1 MPLMLGTGGS
11 LQSGINFTQSIR
23 HVRPTVQLQA
33 VRARHRRH
41 CQELEQDHRRQL
53 LSSARGLLKVQLNES
68 TVMSLL
74 LVLPSVIVDRA
85 MDKLHVWLPAIPLS
99 GNNRRQVVHV
109 HCASVTKQYKLIPV
123 KGQWCPVAGKVT
135 IGLVLHWPCIVDLSG
150 LSTYRL
156 SGLVREMSTTL
167 LGAWSALS
175 FYGCPASQMRT
186 LYFCPVSFF
195 LLFFLA

>member
-11 LQSGINFTQSIR
+11 LQSGIDFTQSIR

-74 LVLPSVIVDRA
+74 LVLPSVRVDRA
-85 MDKLHVWLPAIPLS
+85 MDKLHV
-99 GNNRRQVVHV
+99 
-109 HCASVTKQYKLIPV
+109 
-123 KGQWCPVAGKVT
+123 
-135 IGLVLHWPCIVDLSG
+135 
-150 LSTYRL
+150 
-156 SGLVREMSTTL
+156 
-167 LGAWSALS
+167 
-175 FYGCPASQMRT
+175 
-186 LYFCPVSFF
+186 
-195 LLFFLA
+195 